1 MFRQN
6 HALRCIRQQRHC
18 AVQEQKPGNAAHRT
32 RSPHTSSFLKRHAVL
47 WYFFVSGVPFVRAL
61 AKLRFQPRPQIAMQ
75 RQLLGCAPIF
85 ALRKDTAH
93 TQPTRM
99 PFRMHNLRH
108 FNNPLYK
115 HERFVDSQQV
125 QLIPIVPMHPR
136 FKRLLESRVNPPLPL
151 LKYDIMQHYDT
162 SSSDMM
168 P

>member
-1 MFRQN
+1 M
-6 HALRCIRQQRHC
+6 
-18 AVQEQKPGNAAHRT
+18 QEQKPGNAAHWT
-32 RSPHTSSFLKRHAVL
+32 CSPHTSSFLKRHTVL
-47 WYFFVSGVPFVRAL
+47 GYFFASSVPFVRAL

-99 PFRMHNLRH
+99 PFRTHNPRH

-162 SSSDMM
+162 SCSDMI